1 MSRIFLVTGSKP
13 GIGYEIVKQVAA
25 KDKSYTVYL
34 TARSEDKAKEALY
47 VKMALIVVWY

>member
-1 MSRIFLVTGSKP
+1 MSRVFLVTGSNT

-34 TARSEDKAKEALY
+34 TARSEDKAKDALY
-47 VKMALIVVWY
+47 VRLTPFVGRY